1 MLSELPNFVSTTGN
15 KPNKYQNYITE
26 KYHQIMNKII
36 TFLIALSVM
45 LPLGMAAKD
54 KKNEQLNYEISQ
66 AGVGNQGTYAVKVT
80 VISKN
85 KNVSDDLIARCAVH
99 GALFRGV
106 GNKGPIAGSASAEA
120 QHADYFQNFFA
131 PNGPARNYVS
141 SVGSQREVLKVNKKE
156 YRVTKIVSINKDQL
170 RKDLE
175 AAGVI
180 RGLNSIF

>member
-1 MLSELPNFVSTTGN
+1 
-15 KPNKYQNYITE
+15 
-26 KYHQIMNKII
+26 MNKII
-36 TFLIALSVM
+36 TFLLALAVM
-45 LPLGMAAKD
+45 LPIGATAKD
-54 KKNEQLNYEISQ
+54 KNDGKLNYEISQ

-80 VISKN
+80 VISKD
-85 KNVSDDLIARCAVH
+85 KKVSDDLIARCAVH

-106 GNKGPIAGSASAEA
+106 GSKGPIAGSAAAEA

-141 SVGSQREVLKVNKKE
+141 EVSPQRDVLKVNKKE

-180 RGLNSIF
+180 KGLNSIF